1 MMPSSGSEE
10 RKSSADGPTWYL
22 GDLYSNEEDPGIDRD
37 LESARRKALRFN
49 ALYRDTL
56 EQTCFDAEKLRQ
68 AIVRFESIHQLGAGP
83 LLYAYLR
90 RASDTGDSKA
100 QRLYQKVLEKWQETV
115 ELLLFFR
122 IKIATAP
129 PSTLKRWSEDP
140 VLQDYSH
147 FLVYLSAWS
156 SHTLSEAE
164 ECAIRRKDLSGK
176 EVLVSLYEG
185 HIASISFSIEIDG
198 KSVQLNA
205 NEALELLRSESR
217 AVRELAYRS
226 FLRRLGT
233 RVSVFKEILNALL
246 LDHVLEAETRS
257 LPEPIHFALLRNE
270 VEASCVESMMR
281 AVESRY
287 PLIRKYWRTKAR
299 KLGLGKLENTD
310 LLAPIQQDIP
320 PVAFS
325 DARDLILEASASLHP
340 SIHRAAKEVFT
351 HQRVHAASHHRKQAG
366 AFCKCL
372 SPSHGSY
379 ISMVYRG
386 RLGDL
391 LTLAHEVGHAVHYRL
406 ASGQSYLNFYPPP
419 VLAEIASTFMEIALV
434 QALLDNADWRH
445 LHRAVT
451 ASHIDS
457 IGTTVF
463 RQLVIT
469 RFEQVLHQRRKE
481 RFLNEAEVCRLWREE
496 NSKLYHNAIALI
508 PEYEWGWIHIPH
520 LIRLPFYCISYIFG
534 NLTALALFQRYHE
547 EGASYSQQLINLF
560 TAGGS
565 RAPAEILESIG
576 MIPGPALWNQ
586 AFQCLDK
593 MIADFETG

>member
-1 MMPSSGSEE
+1 MTPSSGSEE
-10 RKSSADGPTWYL
+10 KNSSADGPTWYL
-22 GDLYSNEEDPGIDRD
+22 GDLYSSDEDPGIDRD

-56 EQTCFDAEKLRQ
+56 EQTYLDAEKLHQ
-68 AIVRFESIHQLGAGP
+68 AIVQFESIHELGAGP

-90 RASDTGDSKA
+90 RAAHTGDSKA
-100 QRLYQKVLEKWQETV
+100 HRLYQKVLEKWREIM

-129 PSTLKRWSEDP
+129 PSTLKQWSEDP

-147 FLVYLSAWS
+147 FLVYLSTWG

-164 ECAIRRKDLSGK
+164 ESAIHRKDLSGK

-185 HIASISFSIEIDG
+185 HIASLSFSIEVDG

-205 NEALELLRSESR
+205 NEALNLLRSESR
-217 AVRELAYRS
+217 STRELAYRS
-226 FLRRLGT
+226 FLRRLGA
-233 RVSVFKEILNALL
+233 RVPFFKEILNALL
-246 LDHVLEAETRS
+246 LDHLLEAERRS
-257 LPEPIHFALLRNE
+257 LPEPIHHAFLRNE
-270 VEASCVESMMR
+270 IEAPCVESMVR
-281 AVESRY
+281 AVERRY
-287 PLIRKYWRTKAR
+287 PLIRRYWRAKAR

-325 DARDLILEASASLHP
+325 DARDLLLEASAELHP
-340 SIHRAAKEVFT
+340 FIHRAAKEVFT
-351 HQRVHAASHHRKQAG
+351 SQRVHAASHHRKQAG

-419 VLAEIASTFMEIALV
+419 VLAEIASTFMEIAV
-434 QALLDNADWRH
+434 AQALLENADWRH
-445 LHRAVT
+445 LHKAVT

-463 RQLVIT
+463 RQLMIT
-469 RFEQVLHQRRKE
+469 RFEQVLHKRRKE
-481 RFLNEAEVCRLWREE
+481 RFLNEAEICRLWREE
-496 NSKLYHNAIALI
+496 NSKLYHDAIELA

-520 LIRLPFYCISYIFG
+520 LIRLPFYCISYVFG
-534 NLTALALFQRYHE
+534 NLIALALFQRYRE
-547 EGASYSQQLINLF
+547 EGHSYSEQLITLF

-565 RAPAEILESIG
+565 RPPAEILESIG

-593 MIADFETG
+593 MIADFDTG